1 MKSNNKVKVVMY
13 TNEDIYKLKSDLE
26 KYDGKC
32 NIYFTLNP
40 INPEN
45 LEKFLKAKEKS
56 GINGGCGAGEKN
68 QILAFRDCN

>member
-1 MKSNNKVKVVMY
+1 MFGLLCSQMKYKNK
-13 TNEDIYKLKSDLE
+13 KS
-26 KYDGKC
+26 
-32 NIYFTLNP
+32 
-40 INPEN
+40 